1 VPLQGF
7 GAIDESFCLD
17 GSTLT
22 LPPPEEEAFAVAL
35 SVLSSTMR
43 TVGGN
48 EHGTYRRSNL
58 DPVSHPLV
66 EYGLGRLKVVQV
78 TDSD

>member
-1 VPLQGF
+1 MLPL
-7 GAIDESFCLD
+7 
-17 GSTLT
+17 
-22 LPPPEEEAFAVAL
+22 PEEEAFAVTL
-35 SVLSSTMR
+35 SVLSSTMW

-58 DPVSHPLV
+58 DPVSHPLF

-78 TDSD
+78 TDSDCVAKTRVI